1 MNFGAHR
8 LSEAVFRALAAGGGG
23 AAVRDLAAAQHSRHI
38 LLIRG
43 VVDAAAGTRH
53 PQAARTRRAYD
64 LLADVQAH
72 APAEAEAVIRHPGT
86 GAWARRTLRA
96 LHGGA
101 AAPDG
106 GPTRPGPAVPA
117 VPADL
122 AAVAAA
128 TAIRA
133 GVAAVV
139 EVPVHEGVVALPT
152 LGRAVLASGGGGD
165 RAVVRVAPRGGAE
178 IVAGDDRVRVPPDHR
193 ADAPGWHGVRRLSAE
208 AGGSGIELLLDDVDA
223 HCLPAAT
230 TAAGRLTAAEV
241 ARWQV
246 LLDGAWQLLV
256 KHHWTVAAEIGEIVR
271 VLAPLAPPTA
281 GQVSVSSRET
291 FGCVALS
298 APEDDRVL
306 AVTLAHE
313 VQHAKLT
320 ALLDLVPLTLPDT
333 GARYYAPWR
342 DDPRPVSGLLQG
354 VYAHLGVAG
363 FWRRQRLHEH
373 GNAAIRANA
382 EFVRWRDAAAEVVR
396 TLTAS
401 GALTPEGTAFV
412 SSMNRTLAG
421 WRGEPVPDPALGL
434 ARRAA
439 ERHRRHWRLRNG
451 SP

>member
-1 MNFGAHR
+1 MNLGAHH
-8 LSEAVFRALAAGGGG
+8 LGETVFRALAAGGGG
-23 AAVRDLAAAQHSRHI
+23 AAVRDLASAQHSRHI

-43 VVDAAAGTRH
+43 VVDAAAGAGH
-53 PQAARTRRAYD
+53 PQAARVRRAYD

-96 LHGGA
+96 LHAGA

-106 GPTRPGPAVPA
+106 GSPQRAPAVPEG
-117 VPADL
+117 L

-128 TAIRA
+128 AAIRA
-133 GVAAVV
+133 GFAAVI
-139 EVPVHEGVVALPT
+139 EVPLHEGTVVLPT
-152 LGRAVLASGGGGD
+152 LGRAVPVPGGDGD
-165 RAVVRVAPRGGAE
+165 RAVVRVTPRGEAE
-178 IVAGDDRVRVPPDHR
+178 IMGGDGRVRVPADHR
-193 ADAPGWHGVRRLSAE
+193 TDAPGWHGVRRLSAE
-208 AGGSGIELLLDDVDA
+208 AGGTGIKLLLDDVDA

-230 TAAGRLTAAEV
+230 TTAGRLTEAE
-241 ARWQV
+241 AGNWRT
-246 LLDGAWQLLV
+246 LLDGAWELLV

-271 VLAPLAPPTA
+271 VLAPLAPPA
-281 GQVSVSSRET
+281 SGQVSVSSRET

-298 APEDDRVL
+298 TPEDDRVL

-363 FWRRQRLHEH
+363 FWRRQRLHEY
-373 GNAAIRANA
+373 GNSAIRANA
-382 EFVRWRDAAAEVVR
+382 EFARWRDAAAEAVR

-412 SSMNRTLAG
+412 SAMGRTLAG
-421 WRGEPVPDPALGL
+421 WCGEPVPDTALGL

-439 ERHRRHWRLRNG
+439 ERHRRDWRLRNG